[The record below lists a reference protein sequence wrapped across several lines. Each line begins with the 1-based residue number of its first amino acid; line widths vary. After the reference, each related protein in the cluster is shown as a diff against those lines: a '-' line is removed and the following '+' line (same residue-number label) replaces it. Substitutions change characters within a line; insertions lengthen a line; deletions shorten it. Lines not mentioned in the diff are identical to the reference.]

1 VLATAAVFA
10 AVEGELGFRDRTWR
24 PAETD
29 HEECSVRPRWDTG
42 PGSITLVRH
51 GESIGNVADARAHDE
66 RAEALELDLRD
77 ADVPLS
83 DNGREQAGAL
93 AAWLQDAVPGERPT
107 LVISS
112 PYRRASET
120 AKLAV
125 AGLGLDVDLDERL
138 RERDLGRLDG
148 LTGRGI
154 HARFPDESERRSR
167 IGKFYYQPPGG
178 ESWADVVLRVRS
190 FLNDLAAVGN
200 GERVWLVTHQAVIM
214 AHRYVLE
221 GLSEEQV
228 LAASRSERLPNASR
242 TVFVPDESG
251 YRMHCFGDATPV
263 EQADAEVTH
272 EKGKD
277 EEHVRD
283 H

>member
-1 VLATAAVFA
+1 VL
-10 AVEGELGFRDRTWR
+10 
-24 PAETD
+24 
-29 HEECSVRPRWDTG
+29 PRWDTG
-42 PGSITLVRH
+42 PASITLVRH
-51 GESIGNVADARAHDE
+51 GESIGNVADARAHDDH
-66 RAEALELDLRD
+66 AEALDLDLRD

-83 DNGREQAGAL
+83 DNGRDQAAAL
-93 AAWLQDAVPGERPT
+93 ADWLRDRAPVERPT

-125 AGLGLDVDLDERL
+125 TGLGVDVDLDERL
-138 RERDLGRLDG
+138 RERDLGRFDG
-148 LTGRGI
+148 LTGRGVR
-154 HARFPDESERRSR
+154 ARFPDESARRSR

-190 FLNDLAAVGN
+190 FLNDLAAVGD

-228 LAASRSERLPNASR
+228 LEASRSERLPNASR
-242 TVFVPDESG
+242 TVFVPGDSG
-251 YRMHCFGDATPV
+251 YRMQCFGDATPV

-272 EKGKD
+272 EKAKD
-277 EEHVRD
+277 EEHLE
-283 H
+283 

>member
-1 VLATAAVFA
+1 VQ
-10 AVEGELGFRDRTWR
+10 
-24 PAETD
+24 
-29 HEECSVRPRWDTG
+29 PRWSSG
-42 PGSITLVRH
+42 PASITLVRH
-51 GESIGNVADARAHDE
+51 GESIGNVADARAQDDH
-66 RAEALELDLRD
+66 AEALDIDLRD

-83 DNGREQAGAL
+83 DNGRAQAEAL
-93 AAWLQDAVPGERPT
+93 AGWLRDAAPADRPT

-120 AKLAV
+120 ATLAV
-125 AGLGLDVDLDERL
+125 AGLDLGVDLDERL
-138 RERDLGRLDG
+138 RERDLGRFDR

-154 HARFPDESERRSR
+154 RARFPDESERRSR

-190 FLNDLAAVGN
+190 FLNDLAAAVSD

-228 LAASRSERLPNASR
+228 LEASRSERLPNASR
-242 TVFVPDESG
+242 TVFVPDDSG
-251 YRMHCFGDATPV
+251 YRMQCFGDATPV

-283 H
+283 E